1 MRPTVSVVMPVYHV
15 EQYVADAI
23 CSVLDQSF
31 QDFELLIVD
40 DGGDDASMDICRL
53 FTDPRIRIITQKNRG
68 LAGARNTGIR
78 HARGKYVALI
88 DSDDLWRPRK
98 LALHVAHLE
107 TQDAVGVSY
116 AASMLV
122 DDAGAP
128 IGVIQSPKL
137 FDVRAE
143 DVFLRNPV
151 GNGSAPV
158 IRRETLDAIVFKND
172 EGEDC
177 WFDESFRQS
186 EDIECWMRIALTTAW
201 TFEGVDG
208 VLTHYRVNEG
218 GLSANI
224 MRQFE
229 SWKRM
234 CAKVE
239 AVNPGFHKKWAR
251 LSEAFQ
257 LRYLAR
263 RAARMRC
270 GGAALQLS
278 LRALFCD
285 LQLALREPK
294 KTLSTLA
301 AACALCALPRPAYER
316 LEQLVLSQL
325 AAAGEGAPA

>member
-1 MRPTVSVVMPVYHV
+1 MRPIVSVVMPVYNV

-31 QDFELLIVD
+31 QDYELLIVD
-40 DGGDDASMDICRL
+40 DGGADASVEICKL
-53 FTDPRIRIITQKNRG
+53 FTDPRIRIISQENRG

-78 HARGKYVALI
+78 NARGKYIAFI
-88 DSDDLWRPRK
+88 DSDDVWRPCK

-107 TQDAVGVSY
+107 KQKNVGVSY
-116 AASMLV
+116 AASMLI

-128 IGVIQSPKL
+128 IGVVQSPKL

-158 IRRETLDAIVFKND
+158 IRRETLDAITFKNSK
-172 EGEDC
+172 GEDC

-186 EDIECWMRIALTTAW
+186 EDIECWMRIALTTDW
-201 TFEGVDG
+201 KFEGVDG
-208 VLTHYRVNEG
+208 VLTLYRINEG

-234 CAKVE
+234 CGKVKAADPRFYAKW
-239 AVNPGFHKKWAR
+239 GR

-270 GGAALQLS
+270 GGTALQLS
-278 LRALFCD
+278 VRAVFCD
-285 LQLALREPK
+285 MQLALREPK
-294 KTLSTLA
+294 KTLTTLV
-301 AACALCALPRPAYER
+301 AACALCVLPRGAYER
-316 LEQLVLSQL
+316 LERYMLARLS
-325 AAAGEGAPA
+325 AAQDGVPA